1 MMMMTNPIVI
11 VQTRIRSKFKTNFF
25 SEKNGKVSEK
35 QVEEEDESD
44 KAGQIWRK
52 GKKFIFCL
60 VEVSSF
66 I

>member
-52 GKKFIFCL
+52 GM
-60 VEVSSF
+60 
-66 I
+66 

>member
-1 MMMMTNPIVI
+1 MMRRRRRRMK
-11 VQTRIRSKFKTNFF
+11 IRVGKILMNKFFLI
-25 SEKNGKVSEK
+25 SEKNGKVIEK

-60 VEVSSF
+60 GF
-66 I
+66 KFYLI